1 MHYIPQ
7 EEVDLSTFLKDKKIL
22 ALSDTGYPHKHI
34 KDFCKQ
40 LSESIVD
47 VYVSPAST
55 SGFLKVYMSF
65 SGNKRSKILRDKK
78 FLLFNKIKPND
89 YIVVIFFGSKITK
102 ETKMLTVLAQQLVVA
117 NYNVITVTEE
127 GIDYDENNPVFG

>member
-1 MHYIPQ
+1 MNFNN
-7 EEVDLSTFLKDKKIL
+7 FLKDKKVL

-47 VYVSPAST
+47 VYVSPATT
-55 SGFLKVYMSF
+55 SGFLKVYMTF
-65 SGNKRSKILRDKK
+65 SGNKRAKILRDKK
-78 FLLFNKIKPND
+78 FLLFSKIKPED
-89 YIVVIFFGSKITK
+89 YIVVIFFGSKITR
-102 ETKMLTVLAQQLVVA
+102 ETKMLTILAQQLVVA

-127 GIDYDENNPVFG
+127 GIDYDENNPIFQ

>member
-1 MHYIPQ
+1 
-7 EEVDLSTFLKDKKIL
+7 VDLSSSLKDKKVL
-22 ALSDTGYPHKHI
+22 ALSDTGYPYKHI

-40 LSESIVD
+40 LSGSIVD

-65 SGNKRSKILRDKK
+65 SGNRRAKILKDKK
-78 FLLFNKIKPND
+78 FLLFGKIKPED

-102 ETKMLTVLAQQLVVA
+102 ETKMLTVLAQNLVVS
-117 NYNVITVTEE
+117 NYNIITVTEE
-127 GIDYDENNPVFG
+127 GVDYDENSPLFK

>member
-1 MHYIPQ
+1 M
-7 EEVDLSTFLKDKKIL
+7 DLSTFLKDKKIL

-65 SGNKRSKILRDKK
+65 SGNKRAKILRDKK

>member
-1 MHYIPQ
+1 M
-7 EEVDLSTFLKDKKIL
+7 DLSTFLKDKKIL